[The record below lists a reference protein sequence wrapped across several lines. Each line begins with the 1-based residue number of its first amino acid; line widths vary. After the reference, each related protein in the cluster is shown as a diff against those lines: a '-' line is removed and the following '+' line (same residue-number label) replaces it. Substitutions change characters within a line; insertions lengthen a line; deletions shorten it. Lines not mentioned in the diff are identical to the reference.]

1 MIAGKVTAGKSRG
14 ITEGEQMPTATS
26 QKWNRAWPVSQID
39 ARGPKRHTQVGL
51 CRPDQKRATEQ
62 QEYQPDITHE
72 NAD

>member
-14 ITEGEQMPTATS
+14 STEGEQMPTATS

-39 ARGPKRHTQVGL
+39 AAAQSSDTQVGQ

-62 QEYQPDITHE
+62 QEYQPDITQKC
-72 NAD
+72 